1 MSILAEYKKN
11 ADAKIAGLAAK
22 QEEWTTLGAAA
33 KAVLLGE
40 ILTTMK
46 AIQSDLPL
54 LADQAVLSMGYESAE
69 GDDATM
75 PWCLEQLIHVQNVT
89 TWCKR
94 FKGTLEALDKTG
106 DYSTTQSHD
115 FVVLSRCFGVCLEN
129 LSVNICPP
137 LTRRHISGSAA
148 DAVIGLC
155 LHTILSLTQ
164 CPCTPYE
171 RDSILTILCS

>member
-106 DYSTTQSHD
+106 DYSTSQSHE
-115 FVVLSRCFGVCLEN
+115 FAVLDLSGCLGVCLEN
-129 LSVNICPP
+129 LSVNLCPP
-137 LTRRHISGSAA
+137 LTQRHISGSAA
-148 DAVIGLC
+148 GAVIGLC
-155 LHTILSLTQ
+155 MHTILSSR
-164 CPCTPYE
+164 PCTL
-171 RDSILTILCS
+171 I